1 MVKVFASRAVR
12 RSRRGWWREG
22 RQGPS
27 PFDIRIAA
35 ECSCEYDGGSF
46 GGDAFRGGVAEAGAG
61 CVVGGARIEKKSG
74 SGNGGGGDD
83 GYGCCGLVP
92 GKGLEAID
100 KDGIECGKALRGE
113 SLGRGKRTFVWRRKR
128 RRKRMTP
135 GPRWTP
141 WL

>member
-12 RSRRGWWREG
+12 RSRRAWWREG
-22 RQGPS
+22 KQGPS
-27 PFDIRIAA
+27 PFDTRIATDYN
-35 ECSCEYDGGSF
+35 CEYDGGSF
-46 GGDAFRGGVAEAGAG
+46 DDDAFRGGVAEVGAG
-61 CVVGGARIEKKSG
+61 CVVGGARFAKKSE
-74 SGNGGGGDD
+74 SGNGGGGGDD

-100 KDGIECGKALRGE
+100 KDGIECGKALRGV
-113 SLGRGKRTFVWRRKR
+113 SLGRDRRTFVWRWKRKR
-128 RRKRMTP
+128 KTP